1 MRIGLMIL
9 VIFFVV
15 ALLGSIGGTSY
26 FYLKSVDSLEQR
38 VYEHLESTSQ
48 SRAHHIETFLEQ
60 QKEMIEIAA
69 THQEL
74 TFEELKEITKI
85 NEGFHE
91 LSVLDSNGI
100 IISSSDES
108 NLGLDKSGEEYFI
121 EGIKKTHLRETP
133 LSEITKKRYI
143 EISTPHNSG
152 VLVAKID
159 FTIFDVIVL
168 DKTGLGN
175 TGETYLINKESYS
188 ITPLLFIE
196 DPFLELKIDTINSR
210 NCLYMLDNPQEIAG
224 EHVGHEAV
232 NIFLD
237 YRGERVVG
245 SHHPIKN
252 ISWCLLAEMD
262 DEEILY
268 TQKELFRNISLRIII
283 IITLIV
289 TLIGHF
295 LGRYLDKIF
304 ALKKGKKRL

>member
-38 VYEHLESTSQ
+38 VYEHLESISQ

-108 NLGLDKSGEEYFI
+108 NLGLDKSREEYFI

-133 LSEITKKRYI
+133 LSEITKRDLLKF
-143 EISTPHNSG
+143 PHP
-152 VLVAKID
+152 I
-159 FTIFDVIVL
+159 IVGYWL
-168 DKTGLGN
+168 QK
-175 TGETYLINKESYS
+175 LI
-188 ITPLLFIE
+188 LLF
-196 DPFLELKIDTINSR
+196 L
-210 NCLYMLDNPQEIAG
+210 M
-224 EHVGHEAV
+224 
-232 NIFLD
+232 
-237 YRGERVVG
+237 
-245 SHHPIKN
+245 
-252 ISWCLLAEMD
+252 
-262 DEEILY
+262 
-268 TQKELFRNISLRIII
+268 
-283 IITLIV
+283 
-289 TLIGHF
+289 
-295 LGRYLDKIF
+295 
-304 ALKKGKKRL
+304 